1 MKMLVIPRRCEV
13 PLEGRPHSSDEQ
25 YEGNVPLH
33 SWHDM
38 RMTITIMVKT
48 KTKPEKADG
57 CDCSSEDSRRKRSRE
72 DEPSSIAPHLHISV
86 DKEISKVGK
95 LTTST
100 SLSDP
105 AM

>member
-38 RMTITIMVKT
+38 RMTITIMVKI

-57 CDCSSEDSRRKRSRE
+57 CDRSSEDSRRKGSCE
-72 DEPSSIAPHLHISV
+72 DETGSIASHLQVFVEKRGQSF
-86 DKEISKVGK
+86 
-95 LTTST
+95 
-100 SLSDP
+100 
-105 AM
+105 